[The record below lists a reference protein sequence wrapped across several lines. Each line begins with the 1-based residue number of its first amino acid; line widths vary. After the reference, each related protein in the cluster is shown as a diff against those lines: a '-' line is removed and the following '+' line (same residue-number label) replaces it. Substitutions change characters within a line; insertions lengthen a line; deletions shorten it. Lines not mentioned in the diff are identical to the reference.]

1 MVKNKIKKIKN
12 KKNTSIKEPIPKVN
26 KFKEIAVSIFAA
38 IYGFAGM
45 LVGLF
50 IIIGLFTGFKY
61 PWKWIDALYETEN
74 EKIEIIAKKW
84 DNAYFPLIEWC
95 GKNTY
100 SSKFVEFIRS
110 DKIKSENF
118 KNYLISLSG
127 NEKRCLEDKE
137 FRIELINLPSKKI
150 KENENLNKWFNEIP
164 PYIKNFDINIKDN
177 VINKSEKFIIQTNL
191 FYWSTI
197 LNIDE
202 SELDLSD
209 GQQVICAY
217 TNIIERYRKS
227 YCDSD
232 DINKETKVFSVNFL
246 SKKDFILLSKGCFNT
261 CNAYITYIKDIDK
274 DIIRTLKIV
283 KPNLEVWSNYSDKD
297 SLIVKEY
304 DSMINK
310 INYIVGELEINH
322 IKPNWF
328 KYIEI
333 Q

>member
-1 MVKNKIKKIKN
+1 MVKERKKKIKN
-12 KKNTSIKEPIPKVN
+12 KKNTPNKEPIPKVN
-26 KFKEIAVSIFAA
+26 KFKEIIISIFAA

-50 IIIGLFTGFKY
+50 IIIGVFTGFKY

-74 EKIEIIAKKW
+74 EKLEIIAEKW

-95 GKNTY
+95 GKKTF
-100 SSKFVEFIRS
+100 SSKFVELIRP
-110 DKIKSENF
+110 DKIKSENL
-118 KNYLISLSG
+118 KSYIISLSG

-137 FRIELINLPSKKI
+137 FRIELINFPSKEI

-164 PYIKNFDINIKDN
+164 PYIKNFDSNIKDN
-177 VINKSEKFIIQTNL
+177 AINKSEKFIIRTNL

-202 SELDLSD
+202 SELNLSD
-209 GQQVICAY
+209 DRQVICAY
-217 TNIIERYRKS
+217 TKIVERHRESFCY
-227 YCDSD
+227 SD
-232 DINKETKVFSVNFL
+232 DRDKEKKVFSVDFL
-246 SKKDFILLSKGCFNT
+246 SKKDFTLLSYGCFNT
-261 CNAYITYIKDIDK
+261 CNAYITYINDIDK

-283 KPNLEVWSNYSDKD
+283 KPNLQVWSNYSDKN

-310 INYIVGELEINH
+310 TNFIVSELEKNYLKPDWFAH
-322 IKPNWF
+322 IK
-328 KYIEI
+328 I